1 MDLQTITSEI
11 RAIKKMVSK
20 DTTVELSY
28 KDVDDDTI
36 FAIAKSNENAR
47 FFKADPSIPY
57 SWCHV
62 FDGNVQ
68 VTVRGKEK
76 SYKLIK

>member
-11 RAIKKMVSK
+11 RAIKKIVSK
-20 DTTVELSY
+20 ETTVELIY
-28 KDVDDDTI
+28 RDVDDDII
-36 FAIAKSNENAR
+36 FSIAKSNNDAM

-57 SWCHV
+57 NWCRIY
-62 FDGNVQ
+62 DGNVE
-68 VTVRGKEK
+68 VAIRGKEK